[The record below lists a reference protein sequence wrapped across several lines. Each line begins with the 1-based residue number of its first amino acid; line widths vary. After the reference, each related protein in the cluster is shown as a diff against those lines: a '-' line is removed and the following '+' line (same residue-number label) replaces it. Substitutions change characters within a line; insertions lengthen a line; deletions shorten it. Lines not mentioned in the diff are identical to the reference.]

1 MSQDKNVFDWLICCR
16 SDGLESLQESQMKKQ
31 GAGKAGKKEGEGK
44 AARHNLDW
52 TVHLLAACR
61 KDELEKLEKLQA
73 VPRCVA
79 MYR

>member
-1 MSQDKNVFDWLICCR
+1 
-16 SDGLESLQESQMKKQ
+16 MKKQ